1 MIALTLLSL
10 VLATTALAAPT
21 RRDITFRGDCNVPA
35 SAVALLP
42 SSLDP
47 LSQPNIFL
55 LGVGVQNYTC
65 NSTTGTFE

>member
-10 VLATTALAAPT
+10 LLATTALAAPT
-21 RRDITFRGDCNVPA
+21 RRDTIFRGDCNVPA
-35 SAVALLP
+35 SAVTLP

-47 LSQPNIFL
+47 LPSTPNLFY

-65 NSTTGTFE
+65 NSKGTFE